1 MNASL
6 HHHLFLPFSSPS
18 QQKTA
23 HCLFSRQLSTVAI
36 NEEERQ
42 QTQPHYST
50 ACQSATL
57 VQQASNEWNRVYL
70 YYGAVLLC
78 IFNALKSTTN
88 NSDTFD
94 ALKSTTNSDTFD
106 FQKVVCTFEYI
117 TIKDT

>member
-42 QTQPHYST
+42 QTQPQQPHYSR

-78 IFNALKSTTN
+78 IFNA
-88 NSDTFD
+88 F
-94 ALKSTTNSDTFD
+94 KSTTNSDTFD
-106 FQKVVCTFEYI
+106 FQKYHY
-117 TIKDT
+117 